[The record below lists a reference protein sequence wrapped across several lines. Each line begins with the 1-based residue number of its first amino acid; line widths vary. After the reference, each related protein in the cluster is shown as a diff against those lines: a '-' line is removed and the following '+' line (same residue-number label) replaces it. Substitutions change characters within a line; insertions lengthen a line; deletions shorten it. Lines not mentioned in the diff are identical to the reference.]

1 MKQRLKRILREA
13 IKLDIEK
20 GDVILTGRYK
30 NKRSIVKDIG
40 TDEYGQPTINGKS
53 ILKFKIEKQMPKT
66 QWSAKSRKEL
76 EESKMSMKILRETIR
91 RLILEVKPLDAQDHE
106 EQKRRG
112 ITSDDDNRTNAK
124 EQRRVYGL
132 QSEEEQEEDRTIMQM
147 YHKQLHSSEE
157 GKQLIKQFQTGQG
170 VTVWHSIGYDS
181 VASKAGAKSRDKIT
195 GSTPGQSGGSGHGV
209 MMKWYKKFGSG
220 VQKDQISTC
229 ATSSNIGDPIPSD
242 AFDADNGGVV
252 LRGVGFILR
261 GYPAIVS
268 VYDQMTQT
276 LGSLSQSLLK
286 HQKSSGVAKRSGS
299 LDGMIVAPDFGFAG
313 ETVMDNWKTVGAYLN
328 LGALDPD
335 GDLGKNGG
343 NTRDFIKVVWDA
355 LQTGLPVHIYDG
367 TKFIG
372 TFQGAKEEHIDKL
385 FGLVQSYYRKARGGQ
400 TRSAEAMEQMDADS
414 DAFMKDFKTPKVY
427 LDVHPEAGKKE
438 QQASKTGEGPPKP
451 ADPHKNPWYL
461 YTMQKKAQDAG
472 EWEPDPANDWGD
484 PANPDLPCTVDPSF
498 ESWGDLYDSYFPG
511 WRNWK

>member
-1 MKQRLKRILREA
+1 MNLLRRA
-13 IKLDIEK
+13 I
-20 GDVILTGRYK
+20 R
-30 NKRSIVKDIG
+30 
-40 TDEYGQPTINGKS
+40 Q
-53 ILKFKIEKQMPKT
+53 
-66 QWSAKSRKEL
+66 
-76 EESKMSMKILRETIR
+76 
-91 RLILEVKPLDAQDHE
+91 LILEVKSLDAQDHE

-112 ITSDDDNRTNAK
+112 ITSDDDDRTNAK

-195 GSTPGQSGGSGHGV
+195 GSMPGQKGSGI
-209 MMKWYKKFGSG
+209 MMNWYKKFGSG

-229 ATSSNIGDPIPSD
+229 ATSSNVGDPIPND

-276 LGSLSQSLLK
+276 LGSLSQALLQ

-299 LDGMIVAPDFGFAG
+299 LDGMIIAPDFGFAG

-328 LGALDPD
+328 LGSLDPD
-335 GDLGKNGG
+335 GDLGKNGASP
-343 NTRDFIKVVWDA
+343 RDFIKVFWDG
-355 LQTGLPVHIYDG
+355 LQTGLPVHVYDG

-372 TFQGAKEEHIDKL
+372 TFQGAKEEHIDEIY
-385 FGLVQSYYRKARGGQ
+385 GLAQSYFRSAKQGK
-400 TRSAEAMEQMDADS
+400 TRSSEAMVQMDADS
-414 DAFMKDFKTPKVY
+414 EGFMKDFKTPKVY
-427 LDVHPEAGKKE
+427 LDAHPEAGKKE
-438 QQASKTGEGPPKP
+438 QKASQEGKGPPP
-451 ADPHKNPWYL
+451 ADLHQNPWYL
-461 YTMQKKAQDAG
+461 YEIQKKSQEAG
-472 EWEPDPANDWGD
+472 KSKPDPSNDWGD

-511 WRNWK
+511 WRNWKL